1 MSNTSWDQNDEQA
14 WGITHTSKNIG
25 VQNLEKKRRK
35 DVFPWPDSSFSST
48 WTQNAQ
54 LQDIGNTISG
64 KANAER
70 RESNFKLQKISKE
83 FLLKKNHNKV
93 PPC

>member
-1 MSNTSWDQNDEQA
+1 MMNKHEALHIPPKILVYKILKRNGERMFSLDQ
-14 WGITHTSKNIG
+14 T
-25 VQNLEKKRRK
+25 R
-35 DVFPWPDSSFSST
+35 VFLLPEH
-48 WTQNAQ
+48 NAQ

-83 FLLKKNHNKV
+83 FLLKRNHNKV